1 MSTRLPLDDEGDAA
15 RLSSDFFRD
24 PVWME
29 RVLVS
34 FAGFYFKAIDSY
46 ENGRPCPPA
55 WELAFRLADEKSRFV
70 VQDTKSSFE

>member
-1 MSTRLPLDDEGDAA
+1 
-15 RLSSDFFRD
+15 
-24 PVWME
+24 ME